1 MELHLSGMLSFF
13 TPCYLF
19 CYLSLR
25 QGEESMAR
33 APFTLFSRPSTK
45 GRKVYYARFQ
55 DEEGRIIRTVSLGTG
70 NKTEAARFASKLLA
84 DGVVSRD
91 QNPLFLN
98 FIDETWSKDSTYV
111 QGRALRGVT
120 ISDRYV
126 EDSRKIVHR
135 IFGQAFKGLHVL
147 DLTPAKLESAV
158 LKASKSYGPR
168 TVNQALQAVKVP
180 YAWFCRQH
188 RLTNPLISIRKL
200 AEHTKERGTI
210 SAAELAAIIDIQDE
224 SPRIKVSVL
233 LGGLCGLRLGE
244 VRGLQWEDVDTKLML
259 IHICHNAPTNSD
271 TVKEPKWGSTRSVPM
286 PQAVADELKL
296 VKAMTNTSP
305 SFVVF
310 NEAANDRPI
319 EEVTIIRGFQRLLRK
334 VGVSDQQRKD
344 RNISFHSLRHTYVS
358 LTRAAGVPDF
368 AVMRLAGHRSGAMT
382 ETYSHVDNVVDFSA
396 ARAAIDST
404 INAAKVNRA

>member
-1 MELHLSGMLSFF
+1 
-13 TPCYLF
+13 
-19 CYLSLR
+19 
-25 QGEESMAR
+25 MAR

-45 GRKVYYARFQ
+45 SRKVYYARFQ
-55 DEEGRIIRTVSLGTG
+55 DEEGHIIRTVSLGTG
-70 NKTEAARFASKLLA
+70 NKTEAARFAIKLLN

-91 QNPLFLN
+91 QNPLLLD
-98 FIDETWSKDSTYV
+98 FIDETWAKDSAYV
-111 QGRALRGVT
+111 QGRSLRGVD
-120 ISDRYV
+120 ISERYID
-126 EDSRKIVHR
+126 DSRKIVHR

-168 TVNQALQAVKVP
+168 TVNQALQAVKVL

-188 RLTNPLISIRKL
+188 RLTNSLISIRKL
-200 AEHTKERGTI
+200 AEHTKERGTV
-210 SAAELAAIIDIQDE
+210 SAAELAAIISIPDE
-224 SPRIKVSVL
+224 SPRVKASVL

-244 VRGLQWEDVDTKLML
+244 VRGLQWEDIDTKLML

-271 TVKEPKWGSTRSVPM
+271 TVKTPKWGSTRTVPM

-296 VKAMTNTSP
+296 VRAMTNASS
-305 SFVVF
+305 SFVIF
-310 NEAANDRPI
+310 NEAATDRPI
-319 EEVTIIRGFQRLLRK
+319 EEVTVTRGFQRLLRK
-334 VGVSDQQRKD
+334 VGISDQKRKD

-404 INAAKVNRA
+404 LLSARNKISK

>member
-1 MELHLSGMLSFF
+1 
-13 TPCYLF
+13 
-19 CYLSLR
+19 
-25 QGEESMAR
+25 MAR

-45 GRKVYYARFQ
+45 SRKVYYARFQ
-55 DEEGRIIRTVSLGTG
+55 DEEGHIIRTVSLGTG
-70 NKTEAARFASKLLA
+70 NKTEAARFAIKLLN

-91 QNPLFLN
+91 QNPLLLD
-98 FIDETWSKDSTYV
+98 FIDETWAKDSAYV
-111 QGRALRGVT
+111 QGRSLRGVD
-120 ISDRYV
+120 ISERYID
-126 EDSRKIVHR
+126 DSRKIVHR

-168 TVNQALQAVKVP
+168 TVNQALQAVKVL

-200 AEHTKERGTI
+200 AEHTKERGTV
-210 SAAELAAIIDIQDE
+210 SAAELAAIISIPDE
-224 SPRIKVSVL
+224 SPRVKASVL
-233 LGGLCGLRLGE
+233 LGGLCGLRSAKSVVFNGK
-244 VRGLQWEDVDTKLML
+244 TS
-259 IHICHNAPTNSD
+259 IPSSCSSSICHNAPTNSD
-271 TVKEPKWGSTRSVPM
+271 TVKTPKWGSTRTVPM

-296 VKAMTNTSP
+296 VRAMTNAPS
-305 SFVVF
+305 SFVIF
-310 NEAANDRPI
+310 NEAATDRPI
-319 EEVTIIRGFQRLLRK
+319 EEVTVTRGFQRLLRK
-334 VGVSDQQRKD
+334 VGISDQKRKD

-404 INAAKVNRA
+404 LFRQGTR